1 MHRRLS
7 GMWSGIILDY
17 STPRASGP
25 SSAEADPEVLQTLG
39 LAPRLSR
46 RTLEAEGG

>member
-7 GMWSGIILDY
+7 GMRSGIILDY

-25 SSAEADPEVLQTLG
+25 SSAQTYPEVVQALG

-46 RTLEAEGG
+46 RTLEAEDG